1 MALFFLKTG
10 YEECFLMTETDYKNN
25 KIFVHPDSV
34 IVSPCTI
41 GFGTNINGKIS
52 VMGISAT
59 SIGKY
64 CAIGSDVKILTAEH
78 VLNMPNLQVRLQ
90 QRIGGNPVA
99 TSKGDVVI
107 GNNVWIGD
115 SAIILSGVHVGDGAV
130 LGAGSIVT
138 KNVKPFAI
146 AAGSPAKIIRMRF
159 NDTII
164 RQLLDI
170 QWWNWTEE
178 KIKRNLTFFNMDLT
192 TLPDE
197 VDLKSFI
204 TE

>member
-1 MALFFLKTG
+1 
-10 YEECFLMTETDYKNN
+10 MTETDYKKN

-34 IVSPCTI
+34 IISPCTI
-41 GFGTNINGKIS
+41 GFGTYINGKIS

-64 CAIGSDVKILTAEH
+64 CAIGPDVKILTAEH
-78 VLNMPNLQVRLQ
+78 ILNMANIQARLQ
-90 QRIGGNPVA
+90 ERIGGNPIA

-115 SAIILSGVHVGDGAV
+115 SSIILSGVTIGDGAV
-130 LGAGSIVT
+130 VGAGSIVI
-138 KNVKPFAI
+138 KNVEPFSI
-146 AAGSPAKIIRMRF
+146 VAGTPAKIIRMRF

-178 KIKRNLTFFNMDLT
+178 KMKRNLTFFNMDLT
-192 TLPDE
+192 VLPDE
-197 VDLKSFI
+197 VILKNFI
-204 TE
+204 VE

>member
-1 MALFFLKTG
+1 
-10 YEECFLMTETDYKNN
+10 MTDPDYIKN

-34 IVSPCTI
+34 IISPCTI

-59 SIGKY
+59 TIGKY
-64 CAIGSDVKILTAEH
+64 CAIGPDVKILTAEH

-107 GNNVWIGD
+107 DNNVWIGD
-115 SAIILSGVHVGDGAV
+115 SAIILSGVTIGDGSV

-138 KNVKPFAI
+138 KNVEPFAI
-146 AAGSPAKIIRMRF
+146 VAGSPAKKIRMRF
-159 NDTII
+159 NDNII
-164 RQLLDI
+164 RQLLDM
-170 QWWNWTEE
+170 QWWNWTED
-178 KIKRNLTFFNMDLT
+178 KMRINLKFFNMDLT
-192 TLPDE
+192 TLPDGAN
-197 VDLKSFI
+197 LKSFI
-204 TE
+204 VE

>member
-1 MALFFLKTG
+1 
-10 YEECFLMTETDYKNN
+10 MTDPDYIKN

-34 IVSPCTI
+34 LISPCTI

-59 SIGKY
+59 TIGKY

-130 LGAGSIVT
+130 IGAGTIVT
-138 KNVKPFAI
+138 KNVEPFSI
-146 AAGSPAKIIRMRF
+146 VAGSPARKIRMRF
-159 NDTII
+159 NDNII

-178 KIKRNLTFFNMDLT
+178 KMRRNLTFFNMDLT
-192 TLPDE
+192 SLPDE
-197 VDLKSFI
+197 VDLKDFI
-204 TE
+204 VD